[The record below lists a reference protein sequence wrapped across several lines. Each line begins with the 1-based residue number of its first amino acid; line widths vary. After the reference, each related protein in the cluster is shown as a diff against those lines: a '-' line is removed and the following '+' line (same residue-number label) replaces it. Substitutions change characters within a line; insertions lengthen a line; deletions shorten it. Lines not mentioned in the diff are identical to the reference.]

1 MLTSYLLI
9 PLLSLAPC
17 VLWLWYFY
25 SRSLYKRPSLRVIAL
40 TFLLGSVATL
50 IAIPLNLW
58 GQSLFLNLFGPGVW
72 TRVLVLFL
80 VVGPVEELCKLL
92 AVAVYAYRRREF
104 DEPLDGVIYSATGAL
119 GFAAIENVIYLS
131 QNNPLLVLLR
141 GPLSNPGHALFSSFW
156 GMSLSRAKSAPNMV
170 TQRFPIILRGW
181 VIASLLHSTF
191 DVLLLASE
199 RISILLFYVVI
210 AALVALFFWVRKQI
224 RFHRDTS
231 PHREGTMLL
240 QIINLCENC
249 GTKGIAGEPCL
260 KCQSIVPAPPDS
272 PVCPVCASINRA
284 EANFCLRC
292 GANLKLTAAENL
304 DHRPHLISVS
314 TEGQES
320 LACILNRNEI
330 FIGRTL
336 NNDFVI
342 EHPSVSKRHAQITA
356 TNGTHTVTDLA
367 SSNGTFIN
375 GQRISTTTKLE
386 DGCEVRFGRARYVYR
401 QNRSQ

>member
-1 MLTSYLLI
+1 MLTSYVLI
-9 PLLSLAPC
+9 PLLSVAPC
-17 VLWLWYFY
+17 ALWLWYFY
-25 SRSLYKRPSLRVIAL
+25 SRGIYKRPSLRVIAL

-58 GQSLFLNLFGPGVW
+58 GQSLFLNWFGPGLW

-92 AVAVYAYRRREF
+92 AVTAYAYRRHEF
-104 DEPLDGVIYSATGAL
+104 DEPLDGVIYSASAAL

-131 QNNPLLVLLR
+131 QNNPFLVLLR

-156 GMSLSRAKSAPNMV
+156 GLSLSRAKSAPNLAS
-170 TQRFPIILRGW
+170 QRFPLILRGW
-181 VIASLLHSTF
+181 LMAALLHSVF
-191 DVLLLASE
+191 NVLLLASE
-199 RISILLFYVVI
+199 HISIILFYVVI
-210 AALVALFFWVRKQI
+210 TALLALFFWVRKQI

-240 QIINLCENC
+240 QITNICEHC
-249 GTKGIAGEPCL
+249 GAKGIAGEPCL
-260 KCQSIVPAPPDS
+260 KCQRLVPAPPDS
-272 PVCPVCASINRA
+272 SVCPVCAAINRV

-304 DHRPHLISVS
+304 HHRPHLIAVS
-314 TEGQES
+314 TRGEEA
-320 LACILNRNEI
+320 LACILNRAEI
-330 FIGRTL
+330 FVGRTL

-356 TNGTHTVTDLA
+356 VNGHHVVTDLG

-375 GQRISTTTKLE
+375 GQRITTTAKLE

-401 QNRSQ
+401 QNRS

>member
-58 GQSLFLNLFGPGVW
+58 GQSLFLSLFGPGVW

-92 AVAVYAYRRREF
+92 AVAGYAYRRREF
-104 DEPLDGVIYSATGAL
+104 DEPLDGVIYSATAAL

-170 TQRFPIILRGW
+170 SQRFPIILRGW
-181 VIASLLHSTF
+181 VMASLLHSIF
-191 DVLLLASE
+191 DALLLASE

-240 QIINLCENC
+240 QIINLCEHC
-249 GTKGIAGEPCL
+249 GTKGIAGEPCV
-260 KCQSIVPAPPDS
+260 KCQRVVPAPPDS
-272 PVCPVCASINRA
+272 HVCPVCASINRA

-304 DHRPHLISVS
+304 DHRPHLIAV
-314 TEGQES
+314 TPTGEES
-320 LACILNRNEI
+320 LACILNRHEI

-356 TNGTHTVTDLA
+356 THGTHVVTDLV

-375 GQRISTTTKLE
+375 GQRITISTKLE

-401 QNRSQ
+401 QNRS

>member
-9 PLLSLAPC
+9 PLLSIAPC
-17 VLWLWYFY
+17 ALWLWYFY
-25 SRSLYKRPSLRVIAL
+25 SRSIYKRPPLRLIAT
-40 TFLLGSVATL
+40 TFLLGSAATL
-50 IAIPLNLW
+50 IAFPLNLL
-58 GQSLFLNLFGPGVW
+58 GQLLFLNLFGNSVW

-92 AVAVYAYRRREF
+92 AVAVYAYRRHEF
-104 DEPLDGVIYSATGAL
+104 DEPLDGVIYSAAAAL

-156 GMSLSRAKSAPNMV
+156 GLSLSRAKSAPNLV
-170 TQRFPIILRGW
+170 SQRLPIILRGL
-181 VIASLLHSTF
+181 VMASLLHSVF
-191 DVLLLASE
+191 DALLLASE
-199 RISILLFYVVI
+199 RISIILFYVVI

-240 QIINLCENC
+240 QITNLCENC
-249 GTKGIAGEPCL
+249 GAKGIAGEPCL
-260 KCQSIVPAPPDS
+260 QCNSLIPAPPDS
-272 PVCPVCASINRA
+272 PVCPVCAAINRT

-292 GANLKLTAAENL
+292 GANLKLTAEENL
-304 DHRPHLISVS
+304 DRRPHLIAVS
-314 TEGQES
+314 TSGGES
-320 LACILNRNEI
+320 LACILNRTEI

-356 TNGTHTVTDLA
+356 VNGNHVVADLG

-375 GQRISTTTKLE
+375 GQRITAATKLE

-401 QNRSQ
+401 QNRRA

>member
-1 MLTSYLLI
+1 MLTFYVLI

-25 SRSLYKRPSLRVIAL
+25 SRSIYKRPSLRVITI

-50 IAIPLNLW
+50 IAIPLNLL
-58 GQSLFLNLFGPGVW
+58 GQAFFLSLFGPGVW
-72 TRVLVLFL
+72 TRVGIIFL

-92 AVAVYAYRRREF
+92 AVALYAYRRREF
-104 DEPLDGVIYSATGAL
+104 DEPLDGVVYSASAAL

-131 QNNPLLVLLR
+131 QSNPLLVLLR

-156 GMSLSRAKSAPNMV
+156 GLSLSRSKSAPNLV
-170 TQRFPIILRGW
+170 SQRFPIILRGW
-181 VIASLLHSTF
+181 VIASLLHSVF
-191 DVLLLASE
+191 DALLLASE
-199 RISILLFYVVI
+199 RISIILFYVVI
-210 AALVALFFWVRKQI
+210 AALLALFFWVRKQI

-240 QIINLCENC
+240 QITNLCENC
-249 GTKGIAGEPCL
+249 GTKGIAGEPCV
-260 KCQSIVPAPPDS
+260 KCQRAVPAPPES
-272 PVCPVCASINRA
+272 SVCPVCASINRGD
-284 EANFCLRC
+284 ANFCLRC

-304 DHRPHLISVS
+304 DRRPHLIAVA
-314 TEGQES
+314 TTGEES
-320 LACILNRNEI
+320 LACILNRGEI
-330 FIGRTL
+330 LIGRTL

-342 EHPSVSKRHAQITA
+342 EHPSVSKRHAQINTS
-356 TNGTHTVTDLA
+356 NGSHIVKDLG

-375 GQRISTTTKLE
+375 GQRIMAATKLE

-401 QNRSQ
+401 QNRS

>member
-25 SRSLYKRPSLRVIAL
+25 TRSLYKRPSLRVIAL

-50 IAIPLNLW
+50 IAIPLNLM
-58 GQSLFLNLFGPGVW
+58 GQSLFLNLLGPGVW
-72 TRVLVLFL
+72 TRVWVLFL
-80 VVGPVEELCKLL
+80 VVGPVEELCKLF

-104 DEPLDGVIYSATGAL
+104 DEPLDGVIYSASAAL

-141 GPLSNPGHALFSSFW
+141 GPLSNPGHALFSSLW
-156 GMSLSRAKSAPNMV
+156 GMGLSRAKSAPNLV
-170 TQRFPIILRGW
+170 TQRFSIILRGW
-181 VIASLLHSTF
+181 LVASLLHSTF

-210 AALVALFFWVRKQI
+210 AALIGLFFWVRREI
-224 RFHRDTS
+224 RFQRDTS

-249 GTKGIAGEPCL
+249 GTKGIAGESCAQ
-260 KCQSIVPAPPDS
+260 CQKIVPAPPDS
-272 PVCPVCASINRA
+272 PICPVCASINRA

-304 DHRPHLISVS
+304 DHRPHLIAV
-314 TEGQES
+314 TAGGAES
-320 LACILNRNEI
+320 LACILSRHEI
-330 FIGRTL
+330 SIGRTL

-356 TNGTHTVTDLA
+356 TNGSHLVVDLA

-375 GQRISTTTKLE
+375 GQRITTATKLE

-401 QNRSQ
+401 QNRS